1 MYLYFDKKG
10 ILREIINDN
19 AIRQYSDNA
28 NVVLMYFETESVP
41 SLITLGI
48 TQNSPTRTTI
58 TRQIDP
64 SVDFVN
70 ITLEYSSERTLSY
83 FKYGKLYKFYKY
95 ELTSEDLMYSGVL
108 TIDPLVNFVSEN
120 TSDAYGRICLVV
132 EESNVVPTELITQ
145 GEYLDLFQE
154 IAEFNQNRI
163 NDINALRE
171 EAVLIDTDQDITSTK
186 TFRQTSGLVERTNNV
201 SKSGLDIKVYQQNV
215 LTSSAVL
222 DSGSLTFDIC
232 QLSEEHTLLNRMYLN
247 GAMIRFRDNQ
257 NNDTSYEA
265 GKLINKVNDT
275 NYTIN
280 LPAQNGTLA
289 TLGDITSSINSVKEY
304 VDGQD
309 DLLGEEI
316 TSLGTRVEALETKYL
331 FRHSIFFSLGSSND
345 LIELW
350 IDIYSKDNTRIT
362 DKNTF
367 YQYLMTSV
375 IVPCLENTH
384 KILNNNTLR
393 SYIRLQRIE
402 GDSNH
407 VKAYYI
413 DTTFSI
419 VDNDIQLAKS
429 TGNEALTINTIF
441 DDNVTRIY

>member
-28 NVVLMYFETESVP
+28 NVVLMYFETENIP

-48 TQNSPTRTTI
+48 TQNSPTRTTL
-58 TRQIDP
+58 TREIDP

-83 FKYGKLYKFYKY
+83 FKYGKPYKFYKY
-95 ELTSEDLMYSGVL
+95 ALTSEDLMYSGLL

-120 TSDAYGRICLVV
+120 ESDAYGRICLVV
-132 EESNVVPTELITQ
+132 EKSNVVPTELITQ

-154 IAEFNQNRI
+154 IAKFNQNRI

-186 TFRQTSGLVERTNNV
+186 TFKQTSGLVERTNDV

-222 DSGSLTFDIC
+222 DSSSLTFDIY

-265 GKLINKVNDT
+265 GKLINRVNGT
-275 NYTIN
+275 SYEVA
-280 LPAQNGTLA
+280 LPSKNGTLA
-289 TLGDITSSINSVKEY
+289 TLEEIADQGDIEALES
-304 VDGQD
+304 
-309 DLLGEEI
+309 
-316 TSLGTRVEALETKYL
+316 RVSALETKYL
-331 FRHSIFFSLGSSND
+331 YRHSLNISLQGLVNV
-345 LIELW
+345 W
-350 IDIYSKDNTRIT
+350 VDIYTRNSDRLDNTNAFYQQLMTYGSVPCYENTFRIVN
-362 DKNTF
+362 KNTIRSI
-367 YQYLMTSV
+367 TR
-375 IVPCLENTH
+375 
-384 KILNNNTLR
+384 LR
-393 SYIRLQRIE
+393 AIQ
-402 GDSNH
+402 GDSLH
-407 VKAYYI
+407 VKVSYFDITYA
-413 DTTFSI
+413 I
-419 VDNDIQLAKS
+419 VDGALQLTHTAGEEDMQIL
-429 TGNEALTINTIF
+429 TFYNEII
-441 DDNVTRIY
+441 TRIY

>member
-28 NVVLMYFETESVP
+28 NVVLMYFETENIP

-48 TQNSPTRTTI
+48 TQNSPTRRTL

-83 FKYGKLYKFYKY
+83 FKYGKKYKFYKY
-95 ELTSEDLMYSGVL
+95 ELTSEDLMFSGLL
-108 TIDPLVNFVSEN
+108 TIDPLVNFVSES

-132 EESNVVPTELITQ
+132 EESNVVPTELITE

-163 NDINALRE
+163 NDINALRK

-186 TFRQTSGLVERTNNV
+186 TFKQTSGLVERTNDV

-222 DSGSLTFDIC
+222 DSSSLTFDIY

-257 NNDTSYEA
+257 NNDTTYQA
-265 GKLINKVNDT
+265 GKIINKVEDT

-280 LPAQNGTLA
+280 LPAQNDTLA
-289 TLGDITSSINSVKEY
+289 TLGDITSSINPL
-304 VDGQD
+304 D
-309 DLLGEEI
+309 
-316 TSLGTRVEALETKYL
+316 TRVEALETKYL
-331 FRHSIFFSLGSSND
+331 YRHSIFFSLGSSND

-350 IDIYSKDNTRIT
+350 IDIYSKNNTRIT

-393 SYIRLQRIE
+393 SYTRLQRVE

-429 TGNEALTINTIF
+429 TGNETLTINTIF

>member
-1 MYLYFDKKG
+1 
-10 ILREIINDN
+10 
-19 AIRQYSDNA
+19 
-28 NVVLMYFETESVP
+28 
-41 SLITLGI
+41 
-48 TQNSPTRTTI
+48 
-58 TRQIDP
+58 
-64 SVDFVN
+64 
-70 ITLEYSSERTLSY
+70 
-83 FKYGKLYKFYKY
+83 
-95 ELTSEDLMYSGVL
+95 MYSGLL
-108 TIDPLVNFVSEN
+108 TIDPLVNFVSES

-186 TFRQTSGLVERTNNV
+186 TFKQTSGLVERTNDV

-222 DSGSLTFDIC
+222 DSSSLTFDIY
-232 QLSEEHTLLNRMYLN
+232 QLSDEHTLLNRMYLN

-257 NNDTSYEA
+257 NNDTTYQA
-265 GKLINKVNDT
+265 GKIINKVEDT

-289 TLGDITSSINSVKEY
+289 TLGDITSSINPL
-304 VDGQD
+304 D
-309 DLLGEEI
+309 
-316 TSLGTRVEALETKYL
+316 TRVEALETKYL
-331 FRHSIFFSLGSSND
+331 YRHSIFFSLGSSND

-350 IDIYSKDNTRIT
+350 IDIYSKNNTRIT

-367 YQYLMTSV
+367 YQYFMTSV

-384 KILNNNTLR
+384 KIHNNNTLR
-393 SYIRLQRIE
+393 SYTRLQRVE

-429 TGNEALTINTIF
+429 TGNETLTINTIF